1 MHSKVQLR
9 FENEDL
15 KSEVEQL
22 QSAIQTM
29 DHELGFLTET
39 FNDYLRTINY
49 GLVNSRLVEYTS
61 DQYY

>member
-22 QSAIQTM
+22 QSSLQSM
-29 DHELGFLTET
+29 DYELGFLTEN
-39 FNDYLRTINY
+39 FNDHLYNINCNLAY
-49 GLVNSRLVEYTS
+49 SLLVMDLSILGW
-61 DQYY
+61 